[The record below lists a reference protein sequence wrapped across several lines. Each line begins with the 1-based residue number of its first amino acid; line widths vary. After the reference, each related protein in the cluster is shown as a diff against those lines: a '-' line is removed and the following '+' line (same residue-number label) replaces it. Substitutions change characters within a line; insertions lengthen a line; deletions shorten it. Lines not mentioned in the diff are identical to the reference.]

1 MTLVD
6 RLLRVSSAYTSSRGL
21 SEFTVSK
28 LVFKD
33 GQVLNRLRQG
43 RDLTT
48 SRFEAGMQWFS
59 DNWPEGAVWP
69 ADVPRPD
76 PAVPVPREAAE

>member
-6 RLLRVSSAYTSSRGL
+6 RLLRVASAYTSSRGL
-21 SEFTVSK
+21 SESTVSK
-28 LVFKD
+28 HVFGD
-33 GQVLNRLRQG
+33 GQVLSRLRQG

-59 DNWPEGAVWP
+59 DNWPEDAVWP
-69 ADVPRPD
+69 ADVPRPA
-76 PAVPVPREAAE
+76 PSQPVPREAAE